1 MLHYV
6 IVLSLICWA
15 LWLQC
20 QSDMFGF
27 VIAMSVVLGL
37 VIYVTLCYCSQSDML
52 GFVASVPV

>member
-20 QSDMFGF
+20 QSDMLGF

-37 VIYVTLCYCSQSDML
+37 VIYVTLCYRSQSDML